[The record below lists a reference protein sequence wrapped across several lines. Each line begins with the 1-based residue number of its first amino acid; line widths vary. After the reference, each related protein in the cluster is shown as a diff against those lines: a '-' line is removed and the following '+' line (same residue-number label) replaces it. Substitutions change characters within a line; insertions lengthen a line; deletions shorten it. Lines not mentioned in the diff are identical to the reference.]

1 MMRLV
6 LEEGAC
12 GLQSCGYWRASVAR
26 TIEVESGGKDAT
38 YRNSGNGCGKV
49 FVCLGKGLL
58 RVSLVSS
65 RVLKGS

>member
-1 MMRLV
+1 MWIL
-6 LEEGAC
+6 
-12 GLQSCGYWRASVAR
+12 ASLR
-26 TIEVESGGKDAT
+26 SEVESGGKDAT